1 MAGLLK
7 LWQRIGSNG
16 IKSGMLIYDKRYVF
30 LLNIHL
36 LITAGAYTVF
46 LIIVLLL
53 TNTNRPLLIASNI
66 AMYSAFFT
74 VWLGIKN
81 GYIHFAKHL
90 LLICVFAGIFFYD
103 NFLGINSWVYFYYI
117 PFLFVTINLCSTKTS
132 FLALIFYIAL
142 PAFLFLITQIT
153 EYNIF
158 ASQKD
163 ALAGTGLFKYIN
175 FILSMILISIF
186 AFYIITG
193 NLANIASIDKSKINL
208 QSLIDNTID
217 SIWSMDMD
225 WKITAANKTFK
236 EDLLKYFN
244 TKVYAGLSMKEMI
257 DSKKL
262 PALFKEHHEQLY
274 KNGVLHDEYS
284 FGENYYEIFGSTFKD
299 SKGDLAGAT
308 VYARN
313 ITERKKNEDALQ
325 LASINLTSLIDNTHA
340 GIWSVD
346 TDYKIIAANK
356 NYKEF
361 LRVLFNINIGP
372 GFDMKPII
380 DLPSYPKDWLNHYDR
395 VFNGESFSAE
405 YKLLGGTYEIFVA
418 PIFDSNKK
426 IVGGAFYASDI
437 TKRKQSEI
445 EIITAKDNAEKA
457 TKVKAQ
463 FLSNMS
469 HELRTP
475 LNGIIGLTNILMSE
489 DTLPQQL
496 PHLESLKY
504 SGDHMLSLIDE
515 VLDFNKLEADKM
527 DLEQRTFNLK
537 NLVERVAVSFNIMAQ
552 SKGISYTISIDEKI
566 DKNVKGD
573 PTKLKQ
579 ILNNLLGN
587 AFKFTEKGGVI
598 FTTTAKTN
606 DGDNNTCLIEFAIT
620 DTGIGIATE
629 KIDAI
634 FESFIQA
641 DTKITRKFGGT
652 GLGLTISKKLATLM
666 NGDIKVLSEKGKGS
680 TFLLELVFECSD
692 QSEVTKKTL
701 SINQLQGLESV
712 KALLVED
719 NKINLMVAQKILQKW
734 GVQVTVAE
742 NGALAIAAFL
752 KDEFDIILM
761 DLEMPVM
768 DGAAAVA
775 AIRKT
780 DTRIPIIAFTAASYE
795 NMYADLLNK
804 GMNDYVQKPFI
815 PADLHQKIER
825 LLNLD

>member
-1 MAGLLK
+1 MAVLQNMLQK
-7 LWQRIGSNG
+7 IGRNG
-16 IKSGMLIYDKRYVF
+16 IKSDMLVYDKRYIF

-36 LITAGAYTVF
+36 LITFASYSIF
-46 LIIVLLL
+46 LILVLLL
-53 TNTNRPLLIASNI
+53 TKTNRPLLFASNF

-81 GYIHFAKHL
+81 GYIHFAKHIL
-90 LLICVFAGIFFYD
+90 LFCVFLGIFFYD

-117 PFLFVTINLCSTKTS
+117 PFLFVTINLCASKTS
-132 FLALIFYIAL
+132 VTTLIFYIAL
-142 PAFLFLITQIT
+142 PCFLFLITHIND
-153 EYNIF
+153 YNIF
-158 ASQKD
+158 VGQKD
-163 ALAGTGLFKYIN
+163 ALAGTRIFKYIN
-175 FILSMILISIF
+175 FILCMVLISVFSGYLIK
-186 AFYIITG
+186 G

-236 EDLLKYFN
+236 EDLLKYFDV
-244 TKVYAGLSMKEMI
+244 KVHAELSMKKMI
-257 DSKKL
+257 TDQKF
-262 PALFKEHHEQLY
+262 PALFKEHHEKLY
-274 KNGVLHDEYS
+274 RDGQLHDEYS

-299 SKGDLAGAT
+299 SKGELAGAT

-313 ITERKKNEDALQ
+313 ITERKKNENALQ

-361 LRVLFNINIGP
+361 IRVLFNITITP

-380 DLPSYPKDWLNHYDR
+380 ALPNYPKDWLMHYDR
-395 VFNGESFSAE
+395 VFAGESFSSE

-418 PIFDSNKK
+418 PIYDSHKK
-426 IVGGAFYASDI
+426 IVGAAFYASDI
-437 TKRKQSEI
+437 TKRKQTEI
-445 EIITAKDNAEKA
+445 EIITAKENAEKA

-489 DTLPQQL
+489 DMLPHQL
-496 PHLESLKY
+496 PHMESLKY

-527 DLEQRTFNLK
+527 YLEQRIFNLK
-537 NLVERVAVSFNIMAQ
+537 NLVARVAESFNIIAQ
-552 SKGISYTISIDEKI
+552 SKGITYTVTIDERI
-566 DKNVKGD
+566 NKNVKGD
-573 PTKLKQ
+573 PTKLRQ

-598 FTTTAKTN
+598 FSISAKVAH
-606 DGDNNTCLIEFAIT
+606 DNHTCQVEFAIT
-620 DTGIGIATE
+620 DTGIGIAAE
-629 KIDAI
+629 KVDAI

-652 GLGLTISKKLATLM
+652 GLGLTISKKLANLM
-666 NGDIKVLSEKGKGS
+666 NGDIRVLSEKGQGS
-680 TFLLELVFECSD
+680 TFLLDIVFECSD
-692 QSEVTKKTL
+692 QTEVTKKTL
-701 SINQLQGLESV
+701 SINQLTGLASV

-734 GVQVTVAE
+734 GIQVTVAE
-742 NGALAIAAFL
+742 NGAIAVAEFHAQ
-752 KDEFDIILM
+752 EFDIILM
-761 DLEMPVM
+761 DLEMPIM
-768 DGAAAVA
+768 DGVAAVA
-775 AIRKT
+775 AIREINT
-780 DTRIPIIAFTAASYE
+780 TIPIIAFTAASYE

-804 GMNDYVQKPFI
+804 GMNDYVQKPFV

-825 LLNLD
+825 LLHLD

>member
-1 MAGLLK
+1 MSGILK
-7 LWQRIGSNG
+7 LWQKIGNNG
-16 IKSGMLIYDKRYVF
+16 IKSGMDIYDKRYVF

-36 LITAGAYTVF
+36 FITVASYSVF
-46 LIIVLLL
+46 LVLVLFL
-53 TNTNRPLLIASNI
+53 TNTNRPLLIVSNV

-81 GYIHFAKHL
+81 GYIHLAKHL
-90 LLICVFAGIFFYD
+90 LLICVFTGIFFYD

-132 FLALIFYIAL
+132 IITLLFYIGL
-142 PAFLFLITQIT
+142 PCFLFLITQINDYT
-153 EYNIF
+153 IL

-163 ALAGTGLFKYIN
+163 ALVGTSLFKYIN
-175 FILSMILISIF
+175 FILCMVLISVF
-186 AFYIITG
+186 AAYMITA
-193 NLANIASIDKSKINL
+193 NLANIASIDKSKISL

-217 SIWSMDMD
+217 SIWSMDID

-236 EDLLKYFN
+236 DDLRKYFN
-244 TKVYAGLSMKEMI
+244 IKVFPGLSMKEMI
-257 DSKKL
+257 AQNTF
-262 PALFKEHHEQLY
+262 PPLFKEHHEKLFSEGQ
-274 KNGVLHDEYS
+274 LHDEYS
-284 FGENYYEIFGSTFKD
+284 FGDNYYEIFGSIFND
-299 SKGDLAGAT
+299 SKGDIAGAT

-313 ITERKKNEDALQ
+313 ITERKKGELALQ

-346 TDYKIIAANK
+346 TDHKIIAANK

-380 DLPSYPKDWLNHYDR
+380 ALPNYPKDWFAYYDR
-395 VFNGESFSAE
+395 VFKGESFSSE

-418 PIFDSNKK
+418 PIYDITKK
-426 IVGGAFYASDI
+426 IVGAAFYASDI
-437 TKRKQSEI
+437 TKRKQNEI
-445 EIITAKDNAEKA
+445 EIITAKENAEKA
-457 TKVKAQ
+457 TKIKAQ

-489 DTLPQQL
+489 DIMPHQQ

-527 DLEQRTFNLK
+527 YLEDRIFNLK
-537 NLVERVAVSFNIMAQ
+537 TLVERVADSFSINAQ
-552 SKGISYTISIDEKI
+552 AKGIAYTIKVDEKI
-566 DKNVKGD
+566 NKNVKGD

-587 AFKFTEKGGVI
+587 AFKFTDKGGVL
-598 FTTTAKTN
+598 FTTTAKNGITE
-606 DGDNNTCLIEFAIT
+606 NTCEIEFAIT
-620 DTGIGIATE
+620 DTGIGIASE
-629 KIDAI
+629 KVNTI

-641 DTKITRKFGGT
+641 DAKITRKFGGT
-652 GLGLTISKKLATLM
+652 GLGLTISKRLAQLM
-666 NGDIKVLSEKGKGS
+666 KGDIRVLSDLGKGS
-680 TFLLELVFECSD
+680 TFLLTLPFECSD
-692 QSEVTKKTL
+692 ETEVTKKTL
-701 SINQLQGLESV
+701 SINQLQGLENV

-734 GVQVTVAE
+734 GIQVTTAE
-742 NGALAIAAFL
+742 NGALALATYQTQS
-752 KDEFDIILM
+752 FDIILM

-775 AIRKT
+775 AIRKM
-780 DTRIPIIAFTAASYE
+780 DTQIPIIAFTAASYD